1 MQSENFSSE
10 YLHYIDRETTLLEP
24 LLNKI
29 RKFFGIAFF
38 YKALV
43 NGKHCVKNVRIR
55 SFYDPYSAGIQ
66 ENTNQENSKYEHFHA
81 V

>member
-38 YKALV
+38 I
-43 NGKHCVKNVRIR
+43 KH
-55 SFYDPYSAGIQ
+55 
-66 ENTNQENSKYEHFHA
+66 
-81 V
+81 